1 MVNPSGAPGT
11 RRVSRADRRARVVR
25 TRAATAG
32 MALAALA
39 AGGCSLILD
48 FGDPADAGPPDSPV
62 DDQACT
68 AFEPNDSPTDA
79 TVVTAGD
86 YMAAVCGNGETDYFR
101 FTVDGTQSVL
111 ARITF
116 MNRNGAGDID
126 LRLLSGDGSSTI
138 DESRTSNDM
147 EEVMCP
153 GGTFCT
159 GLLPSGDYLLQV
171 FGFSAAVES
180 AYTLHVEI
188 TTGAITAGAN

>member
-1 MVNPSGAPGT
+1 MVKVCAATNR
-11 RRVSRADRRARVVR
+11 RRVARSAR
-25 TRAATAG
+25 HLARAA
-32 MALAALA
+32 ALVLVAA

-48 FGDPADAGPPDSPV
+48 FSDPPDAGPPDSAV
-62 DDQACT
+62 DEQSCMAY
-68 AFEPNDSPTDA
+68 EPNDTPA
-79 TVVTAGD
+79 EAPVVTAGD
-86 YMAAVCGNGETDYFR
+86 YAAAVCGNAETDYFR
-101 FTVDGTQSVL
+101 FSVDGAQAVL

-116 MNRNGAGDID
+116 DNRGGAGDID

-138 DESRTSNDM
+138 DESRTSNDT

-159 GLLPSGDYLLQV
+159 GLLPAGDYLLQV

-188 TTGAITAGAN
+188 GAPAVDAGVD